1 MLVLRVE
8 RESVFGANFREEE
21 LSGADWGRTPHFH
34 NTIVGRTMFHTIPLR
49 SVAINGKCY
58 SIYYLF

>member
-8 RESVFGANFREEE
+8 GESVFGANVREEE
-21 LSGADWGRTPHFH
+21 FSGADWGRTRHFH
-34 NTIVGRTMFHTIPLR
+34 NTIVGKTMFHTIPLH
-49 SVAINGKCY
+49 SVAITGKYY